1 MAVLR
6 GAIESGAPV
15 PRPHERQSCGPADFP
30 LPTGAPGGVSS

>member
-6 GAIESGAPV
+6 RTLEYGTPV
-15 PRPHERQSCGPADFP
+15 SRPHERRCDDPADFP